1 MICSKSG
8 KKVSG
13 DFLTKYSNIFKENKM
28 IGAIAGDVIGSVFE
42 HYAIKSTQFEL
53 FSPHS
58 RYTDDTALTVAIE
71 DAIMRDVDYA
81 ISLKT
86 FGARYPNAGYGASFF
101 RMSFAKDMNV
111 KSIKTMPR
119 NLKT

>member
-13 DFLTKYSNIFKENKM
+13 DFLTKYLNIFKENKM

-58 RYTDDTALTVAIE
+58 RYTDDTVLTVAIA
-71 DAIMRDVDYA
+71 DTIMRDVDYA

-86 FGARYPNAGYGASFF
+86 FGARYPNAGYGDSFF
-101 RMSFAKDMNV
+101 RMNFVKDMDV